1 MKENISR
8 NKSLSSYLI
17 FSKSHVEQGNPCCHV
32 VSVHSLVICA
42 LHDKVERL
50 GEAEEEDDVD
60 DGEGEHVSGDHG
72 KDHRN
77 KWTRELYGS
86 IILGAL

>member
-1 MKENISR
+1 M
-8 NKSLSSYLI
+8 
-17 FSKSHVEQGNPCCHV
+17 G
-32 VSVHSLVICA
+32 VHSLVIRA

-50 GEAEEEDDVD
+50 GEAKEEDDVD

-86 IILGAL
+86 IFRGIIKL